1 MIDSFEKMNIE
12 CFQEVC
18 EILKDETTT
27 DFEKQVRL
35 LTILTDNTEDDI
47 MNMPLNELGKLTDKI
62 QFIKEYPQ
70 RKTPP
75 SSITL
80 NGKKYDIKYD
90 IQNITTS
97 QYIDFQTF
105 IKDYENKMVEMVSIV
120 VIPKGKKYNDGY
132 DIMEVQ
138 NDIRKYMDIVTLM
151 SISFF
156 FQVQLQALTKSL
168 TSSLI
173 RQMKKMMKKEK
184 DKVKK
189 IKMGRIIVQMME
201 LQKIPING

>member
-47 MNMPLNELGKLTDKI
+47 MNMPLNELSKLTDKI
-62 QFIKEYPQ
+62 QFIKEYPKT
-70 RKTPP
+70 KTPP